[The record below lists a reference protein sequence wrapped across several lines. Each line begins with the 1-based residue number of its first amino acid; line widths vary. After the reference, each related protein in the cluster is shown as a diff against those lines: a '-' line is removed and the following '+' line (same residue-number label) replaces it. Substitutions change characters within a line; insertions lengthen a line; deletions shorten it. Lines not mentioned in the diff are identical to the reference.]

1 MLEERRLQPKNMG
14 LALSPS
20 VSAKMVLVR
29 TPLWQ
34 LFGLAPL
41 LCEINGDQEAPATK
55 TLFHF
60 EFLLQGE
67 SSAIFLKAK
76 KKPLELQRTSK
87 GFFHGKNMAFFGRGD
102 RFRTCGLVVPN
113 HARYQLRHTSI
124 RLLLSLTTMF
134 ILYCIFT
141 ASVNG
146 ISSVSPQFE

>member
-60 EFLLQGE
+60 ELLLQGE

-87 GFFHGKNMAFFGRGD
+87 GFFHGKNMAFF
-102 RFRTCGLVVPN
+102 LVEVTGFEPAASWSQTTRATN
-113 HARYQLRHTSI
+113 CATPRYGFFCL
-124 RLLLSLTTMF
+124 
-134 ILYCIFT
+134 
-141 ASVNG
+141 
-146 ISSVSPQFE
+146 